1 MIEKSN
7 ESERFRSPNFQSR
20 EKQLMHTEKMGD
32 SSKTLPET
40 PIDTRTTAGS
50 DFSAATLLELDKIL
64 EQVADFA
71 LSPIAAEQIRTL
83 RPLREAT
90 SIQKQLDEVAE
101 MRTILDGDEYF
112 PLDYLP
118 DLRLTL
124 QQLRIAG
131 RALETQ
137 QLIEVV
143 RFLGCGR
150 RVRSYLLTRR
160 EKYPLLASLAQTLT
174 ALQDVESAIENAIH
188 FTDATVKDSASPVL
202 ARLRKE
208 IRRAI
213 TETRERLQK
222 MLKNFAAR
230 DMLQEEVITLR
241 DGRLVLMLKDEFRH
255 RVPGIVHDESA
266 SGRTAFVEPMES
278 VEMNNR
284 IRQLQSAERE
294 EIERILLALSD
305 RLRLHLPALQANF
318 SGLVHFD
325 IVHSKARFSQ
335 QLECAAPKLQSQGTL
350 RLIGARH
357 PLLLL
362 ASSHRPGHSAKN
374 DKQKESEREKVV
386 PLDLDLGNETLT
398 LILTGPNAG
407 GKTVALKTVG
417 LLSLMASCGLPIPA
431 QPDSQ
436 IPIFRN
442 IFADIGDRQSIEED
456 LSTFTSRMARA
467 VEILRQANEGDLVL
481 IDEIGSGTDPEAG
494 AALAM
499 AILQALT
506 RRRCLTVVTTHHG
519 ALKSFAHATPGVA
532 NGSMTFDNETL
543 RPTYRF
549 RPNIPGASYAFEI
562 AGRMGLPTE
571 VIEQARQ
578 SVGKEKGN
586 IENLLAELEVS
597 SAEQRRL
604 AEKLKIEETR
614 FVALAKLYE
623 ERLDAQKAQE
633 RELKKKAI
641 AESEEIL
648 QRANA
653 TIEKAIRE
661 IREQAASAEAIRNA
675 KTEIQTLREE
685 IWQTQRQLAEEKP
698 VPLNSA
704 QEIEPGASVKWLK
717 QNAVATVLEPPD
729 ASQRVLLQ
737 VGSLRARVPLA
748 ELQLHA
754 APSPAAP
761 ESLSKIDRIDPPA
774 GLPEIDLRGLRLEA
788 ALQAVDKFLDEALL
802 AGWKEVRLIHG
813 KGTGALRQGIGN
825 FLKQHPQT
833 KNFRYAALGE
843 GDVGVTIVELK

>member
-7 ESERFRSPNFQSR
+7 TSERFSSPEFQSHGKQHKHI
-20 EKQLMHTEKMGD
+20 EKRGEPFEA
-32 SSKTLPET
+32 LPET
-40 PIDTRTTAGS
+40 PIDTQATRGL
-50 DFSAATLLELDKIL
+50 DFSAAELLELDKIL
-64 EQVADFA
+64 EHIADFA
-71 LSPIAAEQIRTL
+71 ISPIASEQIRAL
-83 RPLREAT
+83 RPLGDVT
-90 SIQKQLDEVAE
+90 GIQSQLDEATE
-101 MRTILDGDEYF
+101 MRFILDGDEYF

-118 DLRLTL
+118 DLRLAL

-131 RALETQ
+131 RALEPQ
-137 QLIEVV
+137 QLIEVA
-143 RFLGCGR
+143 RFFGCGR
-150 RVRSYLLTRR
+150 RVRAYLMARR

-188 FTDATVKDSASPVL
+188 FTDGAVKDSASPVL
-202 ARLRKE
+202 TRLRKE

-213 TETRERLQK
+213 ADTREQLQK
-222 MLKNFAAR
+222 MLKNLAAR

-241 DGRLVLMLKDEFRH
+241 DGRLALMLKDEFRH

-305 RLRLHLPALQANF
+305 RLRMHLPALQANF

-335 QLECAAPKLQSQGTL
+335 RLECAAPKLQSQGTL

-362 ASSHRPGHSAKN
+362 SNSHRLAHATKN
-374 DKQKESEREKVV
+374 DKQKENERADVV
-386 PLDLDLGNETLT
+386 PLDLELGHETLT

-417 LLSLMASCGLPIPA
+417 LLSLMTSCGLHIPA

-436 IPIFRN
+436 IPIFRH

-499 AILQALT
+499 AIMQALT

-519 ALKSFAHATPGVA
+519 ALKSFAHSTPGVV

-549 RPNIPGASYAFEI
+549 HPNLPGASYAFEI
-562 AGRMGLPTE
+562 AERMGLPLE

-597 SAEQRRL
+597 SAEQRRM

-614 FVALAKLYE
+614 FSALAKLYE
-623 ERLDAQKAQE
+623 ERINAQKAQE

-661 IREQAASAEAIRNA
+661 IREQTASTKAIRNA

-685 IWQTQRQLAEEKP
+685 LWQTQRQLAEEKP
-698 VPLNSA
+698 VTLNSV
-704 QEIEPGASVKWLK
+704 QEIGPGVSVKWLK

-737 VGSLRARVPLA
+737 VGSLRARVPLT

-754 APSPAAP
+754 APSPAVP
-761 ESLSKIDRIDPPA
+761 ESLTKTDRIDTPA
-774 GLPEIDLRGLRLEA
+774 ELPEIDLRGLRLEA

-802 AGWKEVRLIHG
+802 AGWKEVRIIHG

-833 KNFRYAALGE
+833 KKFRYAAFGE
-843 GDVGVTIVELK
+843 GDIGVTVVELK